1 MLQIAQQAS
10 QSGSQSTGRQTF
22 RIPLSGTRSVAGES
36 NSNHEAPL
44 RANCS
49 TRLCFQDR
57 RKSLRG
63 DLSFRYYHARCFYT
77 AGALVS
83 VAVLCNLSDGLII
96 GVDSAVT
103 VSDANGIRKV
113 FEEGE
118 KLFQLSDKIGVATY
132 GLGGLE
138 GRSIG
143 SFIHEF
149 ELANQEVDNLP
160 IDEVVERLRA
170 FFLTVYIRFAE
181 QIFGT
186 PFDQIPPEQKG
197 TLGLIVG
204 GFSPHAF
211 LSEAWEI
218 QIPIHSQ
225 PGSARQICG
234 PGSFL
239 VAWFATY
246 DPIER
251 YLLGFDRGLMVE
263 LSTFIEGLLGRALTQ
278 EEINAFAPI
287 REKYGYR
294 IMLDSMPIQAGIEYV
309 RFLVQLVIQHYRFTS
324 PHPVVG
330 GRAKLGVV
338 TYKEEN
344 FRILE

>member
-1 MLQIAQQAS
+1 M
-10 QSGSQSTGRQTF
+10 
-22 RIPLSGTRSVAGES
+22 
-36 NSNHEAPL
+36 
-44 RANCS
+44 
-49 TRLCFQDR
+49 
-57 RKSLRG
+57 
-63 DLSFRYYHARCFYT
+63 
-77 AGALVS
+77 S

-103 VSDANGIRKV
+103 VSDAKGIQKV

-118 KLFQLSDKIGVATY
+118 KLFHLAEKIGVAAY

-143 SFIHEF
+143 SFVHEF
-149 ELANQEVDNLP
+149 ELAHPDIDRVP
-160 IDEVVERLRA
+160 ISEVVERLRA
-170 FFLTVYIRFAE
+170 FFMNVYVRFAE
-181 QIFGT
+181 KYFGI
-186 PFDQIPPEQKG
+186 PFDQIPQDQKG

-204 GFSPHAF
+204 GFSPGAF

-218 QIPIHSQ
+218 QIPIHAQ
-225 PGSARQICG
+225 PFSARQICA
-234 PGSFL
+234 PGAFL
-239 VAWFATY
+239 VAWFATF

-251 YLLGFDRGLMVE
+251 YLLGFDRGLLFE
-263 LSTFIEGLLGRALTQ
+263 LSAYVEGLLGRPFT
-278 EEINAFAPI
+278 EDEINGFAPI

-294 IMLDSMPIQAGIEYV
+294 IMLDSMPIKAGVEYV

-330 GRAKLGVV
+330 GKPKLGVV

-344 FRILE
+344 FQILE

>member
-1 MLQIAQQAS
+1 M
-10 QSGSQSTGRQTF
+10 
-22 RIPLSGTRSVAGES
+22 
-36 NSNHEAPL
+36 
-44 RANCS
+44 
-49 TRLCFQDR
+49 
-57 RKSLRG
+57 
-63 DLSFRYYHARCFYT
+63 
-77 AGALVS
+77 
-83 VAVLCNLSDGLII
+83 LCNLSDGLII

-103 VSDANGIRKV
+103 VRDANGIQKV

-118 KLFQLSDKIGVATY
+118 KLFQLADKIGVATY

-149 ELANQEVDNLP
+149 ELANPDIDSVP
-160 IDEVVERLRA
+160 ISDVVESLRA
-170 FFLTVYIRFAE
+170 FFLNVYVRFAE
-181 QIFGT
+181 QLFGI
-186 PFDQIPPEQKG
+186 PFDQIPQEQKG

-218 QIPIHSQ
+218 QIPLHTH
-225 PGSARQICG
+225 PASARQVCG
-234 PGSFL
+234 PGTFL
-239 VAWFATY
+239 VAWFATF

-251 YLLGFDRGLMVE
+251 YLLGFDRGLLAE
-263 LSTFIEGLLGRALTQ
+263 LSTYVEGLLGRPLTQ
-278 EEINAFAPI
+278 DEINGFAPI

-344 FRILE
+344 FRVLE